1 MTKEQVIASIKEA
14 AERRGFTTDTYQF
27 THLVEIKERETH
39 YLNFTITERTA
50 PDTER
55 TAPDTDWTQREV
67 TEELHFRASLASM
80 GGQPTPEELLKASE
94 IIRAGAELVM
104 ELEGMG
110 LSYTETY

>member
-1 MTKEQVIASIKEA
+1 MTKEQAIATIKEA
-14 AERRGFTTDTYQF
+14 AERHGFITDTYQF
-27 THLVEIKERETH
+27 TRLVEIKERDSH

-50 PDTER
+50 PDT
-55 TAPDTDWTQREV
+55 DWTKREV
-67 TEELHFRASLASM
+67 TEEIHFRASLASM